1 MTWTGT
7 ALLFL
12 PFTFCVAALFR
23 SMNSALAT
31 AVRDEHLKQCLC
43 SIRPEIEVSERRS
56 AFTLFEGETWTDWH
70 THNLTIM
77 SLFHVLH
84 GNLDLGSISARN
96 EYMNEKQHVM
106 LLFGPVGYKTLI
118 DLWWLRSVNRE
129 GML

>member
-1 MTWTGT
+1 
-7 ALLFL
+7 
-12 PFTFCVAALFR
+12 
-23 SMNSALAT
+23 MNTSSSVYAQYDLKLKSLRD
-31 AVRDEHLKQCLC
+31 VR
-43 SIRPEIEVSERRS
+43 
-56 AFTLFEGETWTDWH
+56 H

-84 GNLDLGSISARN
+84 GNSDLGSISARN

-106 LLFGPVGYKTLI
+106 LMFGPVGYKTLI